1 MSGHETKKY
10 ISLNNFGS
18 KHIKVIKFGKFM
30 SNYEIKSFYQK
41 VLQKMWPGIQFLD
54 LFVIKDIPRFLFTED

>member
-30 SNYEIKSFYQK
+30 SNYEIKNFYQK
-41 VLQKMWPGIQFLD
+41 VLQKMWPGI
-54 LFVIKDIPRFLFTED
+54 